1 MNNGESVSEVR
12 VDAGKTLHV
21 YLLGTETNTIDKITG
36 EGTVILEKGGSEGTE
51 VSNGKLSVS
60 GEISVA
66 NLTVNGG
73 TLLGSAEITSTN
85 IVFTQGAIAC
95 KVKSGS
101 TVKSSS
107 GSAKEL
113 KADAFSW

>member
-1 MNNGESVSEVR
+1 MQLGKRREILRTKDGCDIIDGVLTVTGNEATIVMNNGESVSEVR

-85 IVFTQGAIAC
+85 I
-95 KVKSGS
+95 
-101 TVKSSS
+101 
-107 GSAKEL
+107 
-113 KADAFSW
+113 